1 MRATERETC
10 GDERVTAGAM
20 KAFVVQEPGRYG
32 IEQRPQPTPAPDQV
46 LVRVGAVGICKS
58 DLEVLDGTRPAPYV
72 RYPVVLGHEWAGT
85 VEAVGAAVRE
95 VAAGDRVAVEGHNF
109 CRTCGFCRRGE
120 TNLCEHYNEFGFTL
134 PGGYSEY
141 VAVRADLVHPFG
153 PSLTLEEAALC
164 EPASCAGYGV
174 MRSRV
179 RPGDTVVVIGP
190 GTIGLLAAAW
200 FTLYHP
206 QHLIVVG
213 RRAHDQNLL
222 KGVGATRIV
231 NLQDEDVRKVVHSL
245 TAGRGADVVFEAAG
259 HSDAVALAFELARR
273 GGTVVLE
280 GIAGARNRL
289 PLNPDMFCLKDL
301 RTEGIFAYTS
311 AVFTTTVTLLNNGVL
326 RVAPLITRVLPLESY
341 AEAFRLL
348 RERTQVSGKVLLRP

>member
-1 MRATERETC
+1 M
-10 GDERVTAGAM
+10 
-20 KAFVVQEPGRYG
+20 VQEPGRFG
-32 IEQRPQPTPAPDQV
+32 IEQWPQPTADAGQV
-46 LVRVGAVGICKS
+46 LVKVGAVGICKS

-85 VEAVGAAVRE
+85 VEGIGAGVQGIAV
-95 VAAGDRVAVEGHNF
+95 GDRVAVEGHNF
-109 CRTCGFCRRGE
+109 CRTCFFCRRGE

-153 PSLTLEEAALC
+153 PPLTLEEAALC
-164 EPASCAGYGV
+164 EPAACAGYGV
-174 MRSRV
+174 MRSRP
-179 RPGDTVVVIGP
+179 RPGDAIVIIGP

-200 FTLYHP
+200 FSFYHP

-213 RRAHDQNLL
+213 RRAHAEGLL
-222 KGVGATRIV
+222 TSMGATGTV
-231 NLQDEDVRKVVHSL
+231 NLQHEEAREVVNAL
-245 TAGRGADVVFEAAG
+245 TEGRGADVVFEAAG
-259 HSDAVALAFELARR
+259 HANAVALAFDLARR

-280 GIAGARNRL
+280 GIVGGRHRL
-289 PLNPDMFCLKDL
+289 SIDPDLFCLKDL
-301 RTEGIFAYTS
+301 RVEGVFAYTS
-311 AVFTTTVTLLNNGVL
+311 TVFATTISLMSRGVL
-326 RVAPLITRVLPLESY
+326 RVAPLISRVLPLEAY

>member
-1 MRATERETC
+1 MR
-10 GDERVTAGAM
+10 
-20 KAFVVQEPGRYG
+20 AFVVKEPGRYG
-32 IEQRPQPTPAPDQV
+32 IEQWPQPIPGPGQV

-85 VEAVGAAVRE
+85 VEAVGDTVRE
-95 VAAGDRVAVEGHNF
+95 IAVGDRVAVEGHNF
-109 CRTCGFCRRGE
+109 CRTCIFCRRGE

-134 PGGYSEY
+134 PGGYSEF
-141 VAVRADLVHPFG
+141 VAVRADLVHPFS
-153 PSLTLEEAALC
+153 PTLSLEEAALC

-179 RPGDTVVVIGP
+179 RPGDTVVIIGP

-206 QHLIVVG
+206 LHIILVG
-213 RRAHDQNLL
+213 RRAHDEGPVKQL
-222 KGVGATRIV
+222 GATRLV
-231 NLQDEDVRKVVHSL
+231 NLQREDARAVVNSL
-245 TAGRGADVVFEAAG
+245 TDGRGADVVFEAAG
-259 HSDAVALAFELARR
+259 HIDAVPLAFDLARR

-280 GIAGARNRL
+280 GIAGGSHRL
-289 PLNPDMFCLKDL
+289 ALDPDLFCLKDL
-301 RTEGIFAYTS
+301 RVEGIFAYTS
-311 AVFTTTVTLLNNGVL
+311 SVFTTTISLMSSGVL
-326 RVAPLITRVLPLESY
+326 RVGPLIARVLPLEAY

-348 RERTQVSGKVLLRP
+348 RERTQVSGKVLLKP